1 MKVMKI
7 NLLLLVAIVMLGCQ
21 SQKAIKSDKGVSH
34 LFKIVGSKKIYS
46 PEGNKTVEY
55 DNESPDHLYISQYGK
70 DGKISSRRQFL
81 FTGER
86 FDLSIN
92 YLEYADK
99 GEIFIDGSH
108 TFYNRD
114 ESINKSLIYQKGDL
128 KQQIFYYPD
137 GQKQSSVPGTEFLNG
152 DFNLWYPNGQLS
164 FSGNYQGNLKN
175 GIFNQYDE
183 SGQLLKAGVYKDG
196 KLISGEK
203 VVADLVYNNPEI
215 QTSFAKGEHI
225 FNEYLTEKAIGKFGP
240 KIVEESKNFEVQIT
254 FDGNGKMTNINNL
267 TQSGQNENELIRF
280 ILSDCPNFSPAMVE
294 NIPVKS
300 VQKFTLELSPKE
312 VKLYSENQTEVYSNV
327 EQMPEFPGGPLAL
340 RKFMAMS
347 VRYPVEALQ
356 KGIMGKVFVSFVID
370 EEGNV
375 TNIKIAKGV
384 HKSLDQEAIRVVKLM
399 GRWKPGIHDGKPV
412 KVSYTVPINFNMQIV
427 EPRNSGY

>member
-1 MKVMKI
+1 MKI
-7 NLLLLVAIVMLGCQ
+7 SLLLFVAIVMLGCQ
-21 SQKAIKSDKGVSH
+21 SQKAIKMDKPEPH
-34 LFKIVGSKKIYS
+34 LFKIVGSKVIDTPGGK
-46 PEGNKTVEY
+46 KTVEY
-55 DNESPDHLYISQYGK
+55 DPESLTHLYISQYNT
-70 DGKISSRRQFL
+70 DGKISAKRQFL
-81 FTGER
+81 FTGKS
-86 FDLSIN
+86 FNLSVN

-114 ESINKSLIYQKGDL
+114 GSINKSLIYQKGDL
-128 KQQIFYYPD
+128 KQQIFYYPN

-164 FSGNYQGNLKN
+164 FSGNFQRNLKN

-183 SGQLLKAGVYKDG
+183 SGQLLKSGVYKDG

-215 QTSFAKGEHI
+215 PARFAQGEQA
-225 FNEYLTEKAIGKFGP
+225 FNEYLTKKTIGKLGF
-240 KIVEESKNFEVQIT
+240 KIVEESKNFDVQIT
-254 FDGNGKMTNINNL
+254 FDKTGKMTNINNL
-267 TQSGQNENELIRF
+267 IQLGQNENELIRF

-294 NIPVKS
+294 NIPVRS

-312 VKLYSENQTEVYSNV
+312 VKLYSESQSEVYSNV

-340 RKFMAMS
+340 RKFIAMS

-356 KGIMGKVFVSFVID
+356 KGIQGKVFVSFVIS
-370 EEGNV
+370 ETGEV
-375 TNIKIAKGV
+375 TNIKLAKGV

-399 GRWKPGIHDGKPV
+399 GRWKPGIHDGNPV

-427 EPRNSGY
+427 EPRNSVY